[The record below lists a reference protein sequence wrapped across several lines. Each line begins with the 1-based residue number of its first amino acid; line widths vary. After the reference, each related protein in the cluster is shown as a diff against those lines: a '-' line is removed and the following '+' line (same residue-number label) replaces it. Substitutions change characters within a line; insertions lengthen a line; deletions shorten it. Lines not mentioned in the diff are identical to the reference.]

1 MWQVNILDR
10 GVQENGLEQD
20 SWNEEKEKLWK
31 TLLEEIMYRNSTC

>member
-20 SWNEEKEKLWK
+20 NWNEEKEKLWK
-31 TLLEEIMYRNSTC
+31 TLLEKINVQK